1 VQHNVAILKIVFGGQ
16 TVSGEGAEKGSQ
28 DIGERAWKDEVD
40 QVFGMVAS

>member
-1 VQHNVAILKIVFGGQ
+1 VQQNVAILKIVLGGQ

-28 DIGERAWKDEVD
+28 DIGDRAWKDELD